1 MRALSTVLQT
11 PQVWF
16 DFLAIA
22 QKLFAVSYIKK
33 KKKRGGGVN
42 HSKEIEKIFF
52 VVPTGV

>member
-33 KKKRGGGVN
+33 KKKKGAGG
-42 HSKEIEKIFF
+42 
-52 VVPTGV
+52 